1 MVNVLNHM
9 GLTYPQLLEPCDYKE
24 ETNVLSY
31 VVLSAIL
38 MHHNFIEKH
47 MSLMPGFTLTDAEP
61 YVDFIEKHYN
71 DKSFLYAV
79 KRVKP
84 QVTTTM
90 SYYDV
95 TKCTGKV

>member
-9 GLTYPQLLEPCDYKE
+9 GLTYPQLFEPSDYKE
-24 ETNVLSY
+24 ETNVLAY
-31 VVLSAIL
+31 VVLTAIL
-38 MHHNFIEKH
+38 MHHDFLAH
-47 MSLMPGFTLTDAEP
+47 QTGFTLTEAEP
-61 YVDFIEKHYN
+61 YIAFIERHYK
-71 DKSFLYAV
+71 DPLFLYAV
-79 KRVKP
+79 KRVQP